1 MAYDTDVFVVGG
13 GPAGLAA
20 AIAARAHGL
29 GVIVADGAKPPITKA
44 CGEGLL
50 PEGLKALGELG
61 VELRGTD
68 GCAFRG
74 IRFEDERA
82 SVSASFPGGMGLGI
96 RREILHQRMIE
107 RSEDLRVGLL
117 WNTPVTGLW
126 KEGVVAAGNK
136 IRARWVIGADGGR
149 SRVRRWSGLESP
161 APQRRRFAF
170 RVHYRLAPWS
180 EFTEVHWGKEAQA
193 YVTGIAEQEVCIVL
207 ISNRR
212 DTRFHETLSGFP
224 KLAHRLKGA
233 VQSSAERGA
242 VTGMF
247 EQKEVYRGSVALV
260 GDASGSVDAITGE
273 GLSLS
278 FRQAAA
284 LADALAE
291 GDLRSYHTA
300 HRRLFRR
307 PRIVGNLL
315 LLLDRRSS
323 LRERTM
329 RALEATPQL
338 FERVLA
344 YHVGETR
351 PLELTAASAAFG
363 WRFLTA

>member
-1 MAYDTDVFVVGG
+1 MACDTDVFVVGG
-13 GPAGLAA
+13 GPAGLAT
-20 AIAARAHGL
+20 AIAARVRGL
-29 GVIVADGAKPPITKA
+29 RVIVADGAKPPITKA

-50 PEGLKALGELG
+50 PDGLKTLSELG
-61 VELRGTD
+61 VELRETD

-74 IRFEDERA
+74 IQFEDERA
-82 SVSASFPGGMGLGI
+82 SVNASFPGGLGLGI

-107 RSEDLRVGLL
+107 RSRECGVGLL

-126 KEGVVAAGNK
+126 EQGVVAAGNK
-136 IRARWVIGADGGR
+136 IRARWVIGADGSR
-149 SRVRRWSGLESP
+149 SRVRKWSGLEDSV
-161 APQRRRFAF
+161 PQRRRFAF

-180 EFTEVHWGKEAQA
+180 GFTEVHWGREAQA
-193 YVTGIAEQEVCIVL
+193 YVTGVAEQEVCVVL
-207 ISNRR
+207 ISNRS
-212 DTRFHETLSGFP
+212 DVHFHEMLAKFP
-224 KLAHRLKGA
+224 KLASRLIGA
-233 VQSSAERGA
+233 EQSSAERGA

-247 EQKEVYRGSVALV
+247 GLKRVHRGSVALV

-278 FRQAAA
+278 FRQATA
-284 LADALAE
+284 LADALIA
-291 GDLRSYHTA
+291 GNLKSYHAA

-315 LLLDRRSS
+315 LLLDQRRE

-329 RALEATPQL
+329 RALEAAPQL

-344 YHVGETR
+344 YHVGETQ
-351 PLELTAASAAFG
+351 PLQLTAASAAFG